1 MKIEL
6 SVELMDTGSSF
17 DLEVRSPDFRAW
29 ERKTGKSW
37 LEEPTS
43 ITSIS
48 EVAYYAA
55 TRTRKYLGTEEEWD
69 LVADVDE
76 VSAEAAD
83 PTQPEGGENSS
94 PPS

>member
-6 SVELMDTGSSF
+6 KVELLDTGSAF
-17 DLEVRSPDFRAW
+17 ELEVRSPDFRAW

-37 LEEPTS
+37 LEETTS
-43 ITSIS
+43 LTMIS

-55 TRTRKYLGTEEEWD
+55 MRTRQYLGTEEEWD

-76 VSAEAAD
+76 IDAEAD
-83 PTQPEGGENSS
+83 PTQQEAGESS
-94 PPS
+94 SSA